1 MRDALKN
8 RKVQIIGVIVMIPVL
23 VVFAYGIY
31 LANMGGKL
39 PWQTDPTRIPVVAF
53 EGLQTGPK
61 IAVRAATPKTDTS
74 ASPVASP
81 SAKSPGTPV
90 ATPSS

>member
-1 MRDALKN
+1 MRDALKK
-8 RKVQIIGVIVMIPVL
+8 RKVRIIGAIVMIPVL
-23 VVFAYGIY
+23 VVFGFGIY
-31 LANMGGKL
+31 LASLAGEL

-61 IAVRAATPKTDTS
+61 IAVRDATPKADTS

-81 SAKSPGTPV
+81 GPRSTGTPI
-90 ATPSS
+90 ATPTT